1 MATMADQEI
10 LVREL
15 EPKLVTD
22 YLRFFDD
29 IYDNDPF
36 LRFKDNPW
44 WGGCYCGFYD
54 DPRTEDEINASR
66 DKRSEN
72 RTARKKTI
80 EKGKASGLLA
90 YAEGKVVGW
99 CNVAPRGS
107 YVNAR
112 YLKQAMV
119 DPNERVGSI
128 TCFVVSSE
136 QRKSGVAPKL
146 LRGACELI
154 TKWALPVAEGYPRNP
169 ELSWDN
175 PYKIPRDNLSFRG
188 SLDMFL
194 RSGFR
199 VHMKLERFTV
209 VRKAL

>member
-1 MATMADQEI
+1 MADSEI

-15 EPKLVTD
+15 EPRLVAD

-29 IYDNDPF
+29 VYDNDSF
-36 LRFKDNPW
+36 LRFRDNPW

-54 DPRTEDEINASR
+54 DPRTEDEINASH

-72 RTARKKTI
+72 RAAREKIIK
-80 EKGKASGLLA
+80 KGKASGLLA
-90 YAEGKVVGW
+90 YAGGKVIAW

-107 YVNAR
+107 YVNPR
-112 YLKQAMV
+112 YLKQAIV
-119 DPNERVGSI
+119 DPDERVGSI

-146 LRGACELI
+146 LQSACDLI
-154 TKWALPVAEGYPRNP
+154 KRWGLPVAEGYPRNP
-169 ELSWDN
+169 ELSMEN
-175 PYKIPRDNLSFRG
+175 PYKIPQDNLSFRG
-188 SLDMFL
+188 SPNMFL
-194 RSGFR
+194 QSGFR

-209 VRKAL
+209 VRKIL

>member
-1 MATMADQEI
+1 MADSEI

-15 EPKLVTD
+15 EPRLVAD

-29 IYDNDPF
+29 VYDNDSF
-36 LRFKDNPW
+36 LRFRDNPW

-54 DPRTEDEINASR
+54 DPRTEDEINASH

-72 RTARKKTI
+72 RAAREKIIK
-80 EKGKASGLLA
+80 KGKASGLLA
-90 YAEGKVVGW
+90 YAGGKVVAW

-107 YVNAR
+107 YVNLR
-112 YLKQAMV
+112 YLKQAIV
-119 DPNERVGSI
+119 DPDEAVGSI
-128 TCFVVSSE
+128 TCFVVWSE

-146 LRGACELI
+146 LQSACDLI
-154 TKWALPVAEGYPRNP
+154 KKWGLPVAEGYPMDP
-169 ELSWDN
+169 ELSMEN
-175 PYKIPRDNLSFRG
+175 PYKIPQDNLSFRG
-188 SLDMFL
+188 SLNMFL

-209 VRKAL
+209 VRKTL

>member
-1 MATMADQEI
+1 MADSEI

-15 EPKLVTD
+15 EPRLVAD

-29 IYDNDPF
+29 VYDNDSF
-36 LRFKDNPW
+36 LRFRDNPW

-54 DPRTEDEINASR
+54 DPRTEDEINASH

-72 RTARKKTI
+72 RAAREKIIKK
-80 EKGKASGLLA
+80 GRASGLLA
-90 YAEGKVVGW
+90 YAGGKVIAW

-107 YVNAR
+107 YVNPR
-112 YLKQAMV
+112 YLKQAIV
-119 DPNERVGSI
+119 DPDERVGSI

-146 LRGACELI
+146 LQSACDLI
-154 TKWALPVAEGYPRNP
+154 KKWGLPVAEGYPRNS
-169 ELSWDN
+169 ELSMEN
-175 PYKIPRDNLSFRG
+175 PYKIPQDNLSFRG
-188 SLDMFL
+188 SLNMFL

-209 VRKAL
+209 VRKML

>member
-1 MATMADQEI
+1 MADSEI

-15 EPKLVTD
+15 EPRLVAD

-29 IYDNDPF
+29 VYDSDSF
-36 LRFKDNPW
+36 LRFRDNPW

-54 DPRTEDEINASR
+54 DPRTEDEINASH

-72 RTARKKTI
+72 RAAREKIIK
-80 EKGKASGLLA
+80 KGKASGLLA
-90 YAEGKVVGW
+90 YAGGKVIAW

-107 YVNAR
+107 YVNPR
-112 YLKQAMV
+112 YLKQAIV
-119 DPNERVGSI
+119 DPDERVGSI

-146 LRGACELI
+146 LQSACDLI
-154 TKWALPVAEGYPRNP
+154 KKWGLPVAEGYPRNP
-169 ELSWDN
+169 ELSMEN
-175 PYKIPRDNLSFRG
+175 PYKIPQDNLSFRG
-188 SLDMFL
+188 SLNMFL
-194 RSGFR
+194 QSGFR

-209 VRKAL
+209 VRKIL